1 MKSLVFQ
8 GTRRVEYG
16 EWQDPQPSEGE
27 VLIQVAACGICGT
40 DMHVYHGMPA
50 TWPVP
55 GVRGHEFSGTVLA
68 WGDNVTGFEKGDRVV
83 IQPLIYCRRCPS
95 CQAGYTN
102 LCSNVQL
109 VGGERAGGFA
119 ERAVVPADRVFKIPD
134 MLGLEIAALTE
145 SLATSVHA
153 FQANVTGLVRRV
165 AVLGAGPQGLFAV
178 QLARLAGAQMIMASD
193 VIPARLELART
204 LGATDTF
211 DARRPDLAQAIL
223 ALTNG
228 EGADLIIEA
237 AGKAVTRALA
247 VQFARPGGT
256 IVFLALGAEPTAL
269 DFMSIVPR
277 ELKLHGTQCYT
288 DADFVRSIELLA
300 TGRIDGAAMQSVFPL
315 SEGAAVFER
324 LGSNPGDA
332 AKVLLAPN
340 GAR

>member
-8 GTRRVEYG
+8 GTRSVEYG
-16 EWQDPQPSEGE
+16 EWQEPQVAAGE
-27 VLIQVAACGICGT
+27 VLIRVAACGICGT

-50 TWPVP
+50 SWPVP
-55 GVRGHEFSGTVLA
+55 GVRGHEFSGTVMT
-68 WGDNVTGFEKGDRVV
+68 WGAGVTGFTQGDRVV
-83 IQPLIYCRRCPS
+83 IQPLIYCRCCPS

-109 VGGERAGGFA
+109 IGGERSGGFA

-134 MLGLEIAALTE
+134 ALDLEIAALTE
-145 SLATSVHA
+145 PLATSVHA

-178 QLARLAGAQMIMASD
+178 QLARLAGAQVITVSD
-193 VIPARLELART
+193 VIAARLELART
-204 LGATDTF
+204 LGATDTL

-223 ALTNG
+223 ALTNH
-228 EGADLIIEA
+228 EGVDLVIEA
-237 AGKAVTRALA
+237 AGKAVTRSLA
-247 VQFARPGGT
+247 VQIVRPGGT
-256 IVFLALGAEPTAL
+256 VVFLALGTEPTAL

-300 TGRIDGAAMQSVFPL
+300 TGRIDGAAMRSVFPL
-315 SEGAAVFER
+315 SEGAAVYER
-324 LGSNPGDA
+324 LASNPGDA

-340 GAR
+340 GAH